1 MLLVNAISAGY
12 VPTFAFDELIV
23 NNSFRRVAYFQSD
36 YLEPSVGY
44 LPNDIEGG
52 ALGLP
57 GELYENGD
65 VLLLQFRSVLRFG
78 RRKDFAKE
86 IARFVKDN
94 KIEDV
99 IIIGSL
105 PHSIKPDLEIGSL

>member
-1 MLLVNAISAGY
+1 MLVNAISAGY

-23 NNSFRRVAYFQSD
+23 SNGFRRIAYFQSD

-44 LPNDIEGG
+44 LPKEIEEG

-78 RRKDFAKE
+78 RKKDFAKE
-86 IARFVKDN
+86 ISRFVKDN
-94 KIEDV
+94 KIDV
-99 IIIGSL
+99 IVIGSL
-105 PHSIKPDLEIGSL
+105 PHSIKPDLEIGAL

>member
-1 MLLVNAISAGY
+1 M
-12 VPTFAFDELIV
+12 PTFTFDELIV
-23 NNSFRRVAYFQSD
+23 TNGFRRIAYVQSD

-44 LPNDIEGG
+44 LPKEIEGG

-78 RRKDFAKE
+78 RKKDFAKE
-86 IARFVKDN
+86 ISKFVKEN
-94 KIEDV
+94 KIDDV
-99 IIIGSL
+99 IVIGSS
-105 PHSIKPDLEIGSL
+105 PHSIKPDLEIGAL